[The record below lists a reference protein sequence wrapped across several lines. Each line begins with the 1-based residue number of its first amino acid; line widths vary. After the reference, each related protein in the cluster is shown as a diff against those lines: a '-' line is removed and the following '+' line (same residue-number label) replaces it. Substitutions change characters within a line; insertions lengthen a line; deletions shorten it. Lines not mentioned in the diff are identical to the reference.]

1 MSKLKLILTLF
12 AIAAITFGAFVGSSE
27 VVEAHT
33 RTVKIKVDKN
43 GFSPSSIDAEA
54 GHKLNLV
61 FKRADKNNCGNT
73 VVFPK
78 LKIRKSLPVGRDVI
92 VSVTPRTSGQ
102 ITFTCG
108 MGMYKGSIVVTEE

>member
-1 MSKLKLILTLF
+1 MKKLKLFLVLAALIVGLGGTF
-12 AIAAITFGAFVGSSE
+12 ALVTN

-33 RTVKIKVDKN
+33 RTVKIRVDKD
-43 GFSPSSIDAEA
+43 GFSPSSIEVEA

-61 FKRADKNNCGNT
+61 FNRADKNNCGNV

-78 LKIRKSLPVGRDVI
+78 LKIRKSLPVGKDVI
-92 VSVTPRTSGQ
+92 VSLTPTEAGN

-108 MGMYKGSIVVTEE
+108 MGMMKGSLVVSD